1 MLKWTFFV
9 ILFLTTVGLAS
20 ACRSDPSPTAT
31 AGPQTATEAP
41 QKPAMPTATPR
52 AQSGSAYLPL
62 TAAETAAEMA
72 TETAPYPAPGTT
84 PAATTT
90 STLTPTLTPV
100 PASPTPGF
108 SHYDGPPLNRDRI
121 GVQIHL
127 HREDVDAIFGHLR
140 ALNVGWVKV
149 QVSWKVYE
157 PAPGRYD
164 EFRFGELDALVER
177 AAAGGIRILLS
188 VAKAP
193 DWSRPTVEMDGPP
206 QDPAHF
212 QAFMR
217 TLAARYRGRVDAY
230 ELWNEPNLRRE
241 WNGAPLSARDLV
253 ALIRAGASGVR
264 EGDANARLISGA
276 PATTGINDGV
286 NAIDDR
292 VFLRGMLAAGV
303 GEVVNGV
310 GVHPYGWANP
320 PAASAAEP
328 APVAPTHNDHPSF
341 FFGDTL
347 NDYRTLL
354 DEAGYAE
361 MPLWATEMGWGSAE
375 GMGGQPPSGAAFMA
389 HVNERQQAR
398 YTLDAL
404 AIAQA
409 REGVGPLFL
418 WNLNFAPTFGPSFS
432 ESFYSLLRP
441 DGTPRPVYRALQAA
455 AGRGDG

>member
-1 MLKWTFFV
+1 MLKRTIIV
-9 ILFLTTVGLAS
+9 ALLLTAGLAS

-31 AGPQTATEAP
+31 AEPQTATEAP
-41 QKPAMPTATPR
+41 QEPTTLTAPPR
-52 AQSGSAYLPL
+52 AQTGSAYLPL
-62 TAAETAAEMA
+62 TAADAA

-84 PAATTT
+84 PA
-90 STLTPTLTPV
+90 LP
-100 PASPTPGF
+100 SPTPAF
-108 SHYDGPPLNRDRI
+108 SHYDGPSLNRDGI

-127 HREDVDAIFGHLR
+127 HREDVDAIFGHLQT
-140 ALNVGWVKV
+140 LNVGWVKV

-164 EFRFGELDALVER
+164 EFRFDELDALVER
-177 AAAGGIRILLS
+177 AAADDIRVLLS

-241 WNGAPLSARDLV
+241 WNGVPLSARDLV
-253 ALIRAGASGVR
+253 ALIRAGASGAR

-286 NAIDDR
+286 NAVDDR
-292 VFLRGMLAAGV
+292 VFLREMLAAGV
-303 GEVVNGV
+303 GEVVDGV

-320 PAASAAEP
+320 PGASAADP
-328 APVAPTHNDHPSF
+328 GPVAPTHNDHPSF

-347 NDYRTLL
+347 DDYRALL

-375 GMGGQPPSGAAFMA
+375 GMGGQPPAGAAFMA
-389 HVNERQQAR
+389 HVSERQQAL

-404 AIAQA
+404 AMAQT

-455 AGRGDG
+455 ADRGDGD